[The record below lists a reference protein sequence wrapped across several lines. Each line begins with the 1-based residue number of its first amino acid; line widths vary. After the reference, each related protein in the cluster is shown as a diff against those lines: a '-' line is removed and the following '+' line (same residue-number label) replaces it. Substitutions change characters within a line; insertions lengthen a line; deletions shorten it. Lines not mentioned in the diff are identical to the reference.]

1 MENIAEKI
9 EDARA
14 ELNLQRLGTLEALKV
29 SKEMD
34 KLIVEF
40 YKTNGKKPIKINPDP
55 GVFYFNE
62 SCCYKRATAAD

>member
-1 MENIAEKI
+1 MESIAEKI

-40 YKTNGKKPIKINPDP
+40 YKTNGK
-55 GVFYFNE
+55 
-62 SCCYKRATAAD
+62 TH